1 MQLVVQSLLE
11 GLTNGDRLRDLQ
23 GRLAELPPGLEDL
36 YANILQT
43 MGEKYLEHAYQLF
56 RIVKSCD
63 DSTTLL
69 RVALADLEDSR

>member
-23 GRLAELPPGLEDL
+23 GRIAELQPGLEDL

-43 MGEKYLEHAYQLF
+43 MGEKYLEHASQVF
-56 RIVKSCD
+56 QIVKSCD